1 MSITQF
7 TRHIVGYCAFVGSF
21 AVLYAGVSKETETH
35 YRTQYEN
42 KAMFLKVPVSGSN
55 QVLYVRG
62 SSPVAG
68 ETDPGMQVT
77 FKVAEQV
84 RITQVDFKDAS
95 VAFNLAS
102 LDGARSSTLVFQFA
116 TPLNYSFSDRPAFD
130 AALQATLT
138 EGLTFQEIERAKK
151 EYIQD
156 QTERL
161 VRRFAST
168 TNTSSDFVRTSM
180 LSSDPAFRKSADEV
194 TETERRV
201 KELEQALA
209 DETTKLRRAENGLA
223 SAKVDLLDANRSTTE
238 MRKERDDLAQKHAAL
253 SKEVSA
259 LKASNQQTQAQL
271 NSVAGKLDLQSGSNL
286 ELGKQLEGLSK
297 EIDTLKAD
305 RNRLSVRAKE
315 LGEEL
320 EGVTKERDK
329 LTGDLKSIE
338 RRATRLQSNLNS
350 LTSNRNSL
358 EANFVKTKERKEN
371 LELARELERSISVRR
386 SRKTEDGESVQLTEL
401 YLLSQKLGEVEV
413 QLPVD
418 PEESCRIAYRAES
431 PDLVQFS
438 EDERRLFEA
447 FGTEIQV
454 ENEWRTGP
462 GDVEAVLQEGES
474 VQSIP
479 YREKGEWVWGFQG
492 QAGDSPQVIA
502 NTYLVTSSGERVLA
516 TSQEFEFDSAGVL
529 AGFTGS
535 FSLLS
540 LLLGLCL
547 GAGCLKIA
555 TSLVGRNGANGR
567 PPDRQ
572 ARYAAQK
579 QL

>member
-1 MSITQF
+1 MSRTQF
-7 TRHIVGYCAFVGSF
+7 TRLIVGYFAVVGSF
-21 AVLYAGVSKETETH
+21 AVLYAGVSKETETY
-35 YRTQYEN
+35 YRTEYEN
-42 KAMFLKVPVSGSN
+42 KAMFLKVPVSGNN

-62 SSPVAG
+62 MSPVSG
-68 ETDPGMQVT
+68 STDPEMQVT

-95 VAFNLAS
+95 VTFTLAS
-102 LDGARSSTLVFQFA
+102 LDGTRSSTLVFQFA
-116 TPLNYSFSDRPAFD
+116 SSLNYSFSERPAFD
-130 AALQATLT
+130 AALRATFT

-180 LSSDPAFRKSADEV
+180 LSSDPAFRKSADQV
-194 TETERRV
+194 SETERRV
-201 KELEQALA
+201 KELEQELA
-209 DETTKLRRAENGLA
+209 NETAKVRRAENGLA

-238 MRKERDDLAQKHAAL
+238 MRKERDDLARKHAAL
-253 SKEVSA
+253 SKEVSG
-259 LKASNQQTQAQL
+259 LKASNQRTQAQL
-271 NSVAGKLDLQSGSNL
+271 NSVAGKLDLEAGSNV
-286 ELGKQLEGLSK
+286 ELGKQLEDLSR
-297 EIDTLKAD
+297 EIDALKAD
-305 RNRLSVRAKE
+305 RDRLSVRAKK

-320 EGVTKERDK
+320 GAVTRERDK
-329 LTGDLKSIE
+329 LSGDLKSTE

-358 EANFVKTKERKEN
+358 EANFVKTKEQKEN
-371 LELARELERSISVRR
+371 LELARELEQAISVRR
-386 SRKTEDGESVQLTEL
+386 SRKTEDGESVQVTEL
-401 YLLSQKLGEVEV
+401 YLLSQKIGEVEI

-418 PEESCRIAYRAES
+418 PEQSCRIAYRAES

-454 ENEWRTGP
+454 ENEWRTGL
-462 GDVEAVLQEGES
+462 GDVAAVLQEGDP

-516 TSQEFEFDSAGVL
+516 TSQEFEFNSAGVL
-529 AGFTGS
+529 AEFSGS
-535 FSLLS
+535 FSLFS

-547 GAGCLKIA
+547 GAGGLKIVA
-555 TSLVGRNGANGR
+555 SLWGRNRANGQ

>member
-7 TRHIVGYCAFVGSF
+7 TRLLVGYCVVVGSF
-21 AVLYAGVSKETETH
+21 AALYAGVSRETETQ
-35 YRTQYEN
+35 YRTQFEN
-42 KAMFLKVPVSGSN
+42 KAMFLKVPVSGSS

-62 SSPVAG
+62 TSTVAG
-68 ETDPGMQVT
+68 ATDPGMQVT

-95 VAFNLAS
+95 VAFTLAS
-102 LDGARSSTLVFQFA
+102 LEGTRTATLVFQFA
-116 TPLNYSFSDRPAFD
+116 SPLNYSFGERPAFD
-130 AALQATLT
+130 AALSSTFT

-180 LSSDPAFRKSADEV
+180 LSSDPAFKKSADQV
-194 TETERRV
+194 SATERRL
-201 KELEQALA
+201 KDLEQQLEN
-209 DETTKLRRAENGLA
+209 ETAKARRAENELA
-223 SAKVDLLDANRSTTE
+223 SSKADLLDANRSAAE
-238 MRKERDDLAQKHAAL
+238 MRKERDDISRKHDTL
-253 SKEVSA
+253 SKEVSG
-259 LKASNQQTQAQL
+259 LKASHQKTQTQL
-271 NSVAGKLDLQSGSNL
+271 NSVAEKLDLQSGSNV
-286 ELGKQLEGLSK
+286 ELGKQLEALSK

-358 EANFVKTKERKEN
+358 EANFVKTKEQKEN
-371 LELARELERSISVRR
+371 LELARELEQSISVRR
-386 SRKTEDGESVQLTEL
+386 SLKAEDGESVQLTEL
-401 YLLSQKLGEVEV
+401 YLLSQKIGEVEV

-454 ENEWRTGP
+454 ENEWRTGL

-479 YREKGEWVWGFQG
+479 YREQGEWVWGFQG
-492 QAGDSPQVIA
+492 QTGESPQVIA

-529 AGFTGS
+529 SGFTGS
-535 FSLLS
+535 FSVLS

-547 GAGCLKIA
+547 GAGGLKIA
-555 TSLVGRNGANGR
+555 SSLWGRPRANGR